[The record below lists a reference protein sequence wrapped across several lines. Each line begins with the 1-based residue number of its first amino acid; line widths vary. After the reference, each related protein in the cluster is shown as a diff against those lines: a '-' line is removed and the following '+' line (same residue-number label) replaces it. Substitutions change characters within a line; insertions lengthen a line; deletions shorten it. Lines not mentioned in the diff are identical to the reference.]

1 MVEIQHKDFI
11 DLVPIIPCQKL
22 SWIMDSRIYR
32 ERRTNISLGSP
43 TTIELLFGTR
53 SRIERVYTDIKIASD
68 TKINH
73 IIVSFTDQI
82 MLFLVTDCLQKLN
95 LEKVKCTLIILFPCK
110 PEFSST
116 TKWLVGI
123 HQFLF

>member
-95 LEKVKCTLIILFPCK
+95 LEKVKCTLIILFRCK
-110 PEFSST
+110 PGFSST

>member
-73 IIVSFTDQI
+73 IIVSFTDQNNAI
-82 MLFLVTDCLQKLN
+82 SRDRLPSK
-95 LEKVKCTLIILFPCK
+95 
-110 PEFSST
+110 
-116 TKWLVGI
+116 TKFGKG
-123 HQFLF
+123 

>member
-11 DLVPIIPCQKL
+11 DVVPIIPCQKL

-43 TTIELLFGTR
+43 TTIELLFGRR
-53 SRIERVYTDIKIASD
+53 SRIGSVYTDVTIASD

-73 IIVSFTDQI
+73 IVVSFIDLYNAI
-82 MLFLVTDCLQKLN
+82 SRDRLPSK
-95 LEKVKCTLIILFPCK
+95 
-110 PEFSST
+110 
-116 TKWLVGI
+116 TKFGKG
-123 HQFLF
+123 